1 MSVHQQCAE
10 RAGFLFKHTCE
21 MAGVLQC
28 GQCGKQICQK
38 HGTVLQDNRTLCVN
52 CLKSSGR
59 TEYQNHHYSP
69 YFYGYCYYDG
79 WGSYH
84 HGPHYGHGG
93 GDYRGGD
100 DYSGYDSD
108 DFTEADGGATEFEG
122 DEGFET
128 DMEGS

>member
-21 MAGVLQC
+21 MAGVLEC

-38 HGTVLQDNRTLCVN
+38 HGTILQDNRTLCVN

-59 TEYQNHHYSP
+59 TVYQDHHYSP

-93 GDYRGGD
+93 GEYHGGEDYGGH
-100 DYSGYDSD
+100 DSD

>member
-21 MAGVLQC
+21 MAGVLEC

-38 HGTVLQDNRTLCVN
+38 HGTILQDNRTLCVN

-59 TEYQNHHYSP
+59 TVYQDHHYSP

-84 HGPHYGHGG
+84 HGPHYS
-93 GDYRGGD
+93 RGGD
-100 DYSGYDSD
+100 GYHGGEDYGGHDSA